1 MAALVA
7 FQDGGEG
14 HCSLLVARA
23 AWGQVSEKERI
34 EKEVGISPGDTWE
47 KVIVCVLLWLEKKLD
62 AKRET
67 EAKCKGCGE
76 PSALIC
82 AHCGDP
88 EC

>member
-1 MAALVA
+1 MLITKGTMKELNKDASKRKL
-7 FQDGGEG
+7 G
-14 HCSLLVARA
+14 SL
-23 AWGQVSEKERI
+23 
-34 EKEVGISPGDTWE
+34 DTWE